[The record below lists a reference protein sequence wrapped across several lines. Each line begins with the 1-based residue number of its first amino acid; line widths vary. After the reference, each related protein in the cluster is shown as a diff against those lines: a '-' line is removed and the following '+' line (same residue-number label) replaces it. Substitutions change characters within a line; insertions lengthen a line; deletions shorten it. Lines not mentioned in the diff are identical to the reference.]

1 MRRNLAPR
9 ARTRTVPPGTMAL
22 DARCRRGRR
31 ATGRPI
37 GPLRPWPAAW
47 PPVRSLGPG
56 LLTRFAALRAPQKPK
71 RSAFASK
78 FGNSKAAALLASF
91 NAVPIG
97 AGSAAVDAFARNV
110 IARAGA
116 DAPEHFYV
124 FDLGAVL
131 ERLNV
136 WTTSLPRVTPYYAGA
151 SRKPVALLPPAHDL
165 TTRRPAVKCN
175 PDRAMLSLLA
185 AMGTGFDCA
194 SPAEIELVRSMG
206 VGPDRIIYAHC
217 CKMPRDLAHAA
228 SVGIQ
233 LTTFD
238 NEAELYK
245 VAKLHPNVG
254 LVLRI
259 RADDQAARC
268 NLGDKYGAEED
279 EIEPLL
285 RTAKELG
292 LNVVGI
298 SFHVG
303 SGARNPAAFPIAVG
317 KARLA
322 FDLATDMGFQM
333 RVLDLGGG
341 YSGNLTE
348 GITMAKVAESLNAAL
363 DAHFPASSG
372 VKIIAEPGRYFAE
385 PSMTLHTRIFGKR
398 VRERGAGVDSRYY
411 WIADGV
417 YGSMNCQIFDHAEIK
432 TRPFPL
438 EAPAPRAPSAD
449 GNDSGSDAT
458 MSDGDTNAP
467 KMLPSTLYGPT
478 CDGMDT
484 LLRGCMLPELDVGD
498 WLAWDNFGAY
508 TLAAGSAFNGFD
520 SQAVDVHYVVS
531 ASS

>member
-1 MRRNLAPR
+1 MLA
-9 ARTRTVPPGTMAL
+9 
-22 DARCRRGRR
+22 
-31 ATGRPI
+31 
-37 GPLRPWPAAW
+37 
-47 PPVRSLGPG
+47 
-56 LLTRFAALRAPQKPK
+56 
-71 RSAFASK
+71 
-78 FGNSKAAALLASF
+78 
-91 NAVPIG
+91 
-97 AGSAAVDAFARNV
+97 
-110 IARAGA
+110 
-116 DAPEHFYV
+116 
-124 FDLGAVL
+124 
-131 ERLNV
+131 
-136 WTTSLPRVTPYYAGA
+136 
-151 SRKPVALLPPAHDL
+151 
-165 TTRRPAVKCN
+165 
-175 PDRAMLSLLA
+175 LLA

-238 NEAELYK
+238 NEAELVK

-285 RTAKELG
+285 RAAKDLS

-317 KARLA
+317 KARDA
-322 FDLATDMGFQM
+322 FDLATAMGFSM

-348 GITMAKVAESLNAAL
+348 GITMAKVAASLNAAL
-363 DAHFPASSG
+363 DHHFPASSG

-385 PSMTLHTRIFGKR
+385 PCMTLHTRIFGKR

-438 EAPAPRAPSAD
+438 EEPAPRAASAD
-449 GNDSGSDAT
+449 GNDSGSDAA

-467 KMLPSTLYGPT
+467 KALPSTLYGPT

-484 LLRGCMLPELDVGD
+484 LLRGCMLPELEVGD

-520 SQAVDVHYVVS
+520 SQAVDIHYVFS